1 MAIIKAGKE
10 ERDNKLHA
18 SFLSEKA
25 TGVSNRLVVV
35 REVTYFVLFRRLDIE
50 RQSFRADQLKLV
62 LSHPVL
68 LINGDVS
75 NLRSLLKSSDL
86 SLL

>member
-1 MAIIKAGKE
+1 MLAIA
-10 ERDNKLHA
+10 
-18 SFLSEKA
+18 
-25 TGVSNRLVVV
+25 RLVVV

-62 LSHPVL
+62 LSHPVFNVQ

-75 NLRSLLKSSDL
+75 NLRSLSKSSDL